1 MKKIDN
7 ITPIHNYNSKL
18 LIGDAHEIILRM
30 KNFIDKDGHPFWNN
44 DGDYYNQIEDVI
56 KSTNYKYFCMPHSG
70 GAFHQLFFTYKNNL
84 IDGFYI
90 DTASA
95 EFRLE
100 PWVPESF
107 YSKQHKDVL
116 YENIKQS
123 INKSKPIS
131 IFECSS
137 NKILLC
143 QTYNEVLFYVDIKDK
158 EKAIIDYKNKVVS
171 TIIEEL
177 EEYCFEPKVKFLNY
191 MSNEKN
197 FTYDFYIDDTP
208 FKKFEVY
215 KIFFEKQNV
224 DEFANYYA
232 TYYADEKNLNKK
244 KYLDKKSKA
253 QVKEWT
259 ESEFGRYGI
268 NTEKILGKN
277 FSDKGTAPIE
287 KYERY
292 VKDNKYC
299 MGYYFKGI

>member
-131 IFECSS
+131 IF
-137 NKILLC
+137 
-143 QTYNEVLFYVDIKDK
+143 
-158 EKAIIDYKNKVVS
+158 
-171 TIIEEL
+171 
-177 EEYCFEPKVKFLNY
+177 
-191 MSNEKN
+191 
-197 FTYDFYIDDTP
+197 
-208 FKKFEVY
+208 
-215 KIFFEKQNV
+215 
-224 DEFANYYA
+224 
-232 TYYADEKNLNKK
+232 
-244 KYLDKKSKA
+244 
-253 QVKEWT
+253 
-259 ESEFGRYGI
+259 
-268 NTEKILGKN
+268 
-277 FSDKGTAPIE
+277 
-287 KYERY
+287 
-292 VKDNKYC
+292 
-299 MGYYFKGI
+299 